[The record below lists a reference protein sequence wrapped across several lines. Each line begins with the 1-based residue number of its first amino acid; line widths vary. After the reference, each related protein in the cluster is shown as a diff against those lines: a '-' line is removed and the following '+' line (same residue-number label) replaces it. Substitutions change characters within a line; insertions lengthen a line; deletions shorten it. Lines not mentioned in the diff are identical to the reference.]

1 MTLHHRVV
9 PERVVSAW
17 KRVALLWRIANFA
30 VVLAA
35 VAAGPA
41 QPALADGSPGS
52 FAISAGVAFQNLPG
66 AVPAPPTLGFEYGF
80 PTQGKTGQ
88 PIIYLDVRGALDPL
102 VAAFGVG
109 YSTESLTTT
118 GLYGGLGVSYSY
130 ASWFGGF
137 CCNSLRPPCVDVC
150 GGEPTAP
157 GGSNSGVG
165 GKVFAGVY
173 FTPNIALEGNYEVSP
188 SLNGFSTNAAGLQ
201 LKYRFR

>member
-1 MTLHHRVV
+1 MTLHHGVV
-9 PERVVSAW
+9 PERVVSAG

-35 VAAGPA
+35 VAAGLA

-66 AVPAPPTLGFEYGF
+66 AVPTPPTLGFEYGF
-80 PTQGKTGQ
+80 PRQGKTGQ
-88 PIIYLDVRGALDPL
+88 PIVYLDLSGSFNLLRGSL
-102 VAAFGVG
+102 GVG
-109 YSTESLTTT
+109 YSTESLTTR
-118 GLYGGLGVSYSY
+118 GLYAGLGLSYSY
-130 ASWFGGF
+130 VSFSTF
-137 CCNSLRPPCVDVC
+137 CCYLPPPCVDGC
-150 GGEPTAP
+150 GSRLQT
-157 GGSNSGVG
+157 SNSGIG
-165 GKVFAGVY
+165 GKIFAGVY

>member
-1 MTLHHRVV
+1 LKKQHAAKQPGTFVRLV
-9 PERVVSAW
+9 PSV
-17 KRVALLWRIANFA
+17 
-30 VVLAA
+30 
-35 VAAGPA
+35 VAAFAAALASLA
-41 QPALADGSPGS
+41 QPSFADGTSGS

-66 AVPAPPTLGFEYGF
+66 AVPAAPTIGFQYGF
-80 PTQGKTGQ
+80 PMKGGGE
-88 PIIYLDVRGALDPL
+88 PIIYLDVRGALNPL

-130 ASWFGGF
+130 ATWFGGF
-137 CCNSLRPPCVDVC
+137 CCNTLRPPCVDFC

-173 FTPNIALEGNYEVSP
+173 FTKNVALEGNYEVSP
-188 SLNGFSTNAAGLQ
+188 ALNGFSTNAAGLQ